1 MTYRVADWMR
11 GFRGCHR
18 FRSRRSAWETGGVG
32 RRAPGGRRVEHGC
45 GGPRA
50 NGDVRTTGCSRRCQA
65 WSPVAESRGAGEQER
80 RRTRRKKQ
88 SPNHALHF
96 GRWNDAAATPCRT
109 VDPTTCA
116 TPPLLSIGLSLINTQ
131 RWALFWA
138 RRRRRGFQVLGWGGA
153 HVVNL

>member
-50 NGDVRTTGCSRRCQA
+50 HDGMESETSSLVAGRGVARSRR
-65 WSPVAESRGAGEQER
+65 AG
-80 RRTRRKKQ
+80 
-88 SPNHALHF
+88 
-96 GRWNDAAATPCRT
+96 AATDEEKETITRLILGDETMPVPCRR
-109 VDPTTCA
+109 A
-116 TPPLLSIGLSLINTQ
+116 RLLLSSQ
-131 RWALFWA
+131 
-138 RRRRRGFQVLGWGGA
+138 LGCR
-153 HVVNL
+153 